1 MLFDTGQTRV
11 PFWART
17 FRRGWTWSRQD
28 AASPSVPLRTLRRDS
43 QRALRNVRMSRRDIL
58 VTAVILAC
66 FAMIFPGTA
75 SPAEVHFAPVDGIR
89 RHLIEAIRDSRQR
102 IDVAVFHITST
113 ELARA
118 LTSANARGVRIRIL
132 TDHEKARLDGPAMR
146 IFRAAGL
153 SVRVLGVHEQ
163 SLMHHKFAIFDDRLV
178 ATGSYNW
185 TQSAE
190 RANYENL
197 ILLDDPK
204 VVARFTEEFQRLWR
218 LSRE

>member
-1 MLFDTGQTRV
+1 MAL
-11 PFWART
+11 
-17 FRRGWTWSRQD
+17 
-28 AASPSVPLRTLRRDS
+28 TLGVLLLLGLG
-43 QRALRNVRMSRRDIL
+43 AP
-58 VTAVILAC
+58 TA
-66 FAMIFPGTA
+66 A
-75 SPAEVHFAPVDGIR
+75 SPAEVHFTPDGGIR
-89 RHLIEAIRDSRQR
+89 RQLIGAIRDSRQR

-118 LTSANARGVRIRIL
+118 LVAAKERGVRVQVL
-132 TDHEKARLDGPAMR
+132 TDQEKAQAGGAAMR

-153 SVRVLGVHEQ
+153 AVRMLGVHEQ
-163 SLMHHKFAIFDDRLV
+163 SLMHHKFAIFDNHVV